1 MSREVETFCEV
12 EEDPGQGINRREN
25 LHEWRFFLDEDEYEE
40 EVGGNEVIC
49 MNVI

>member
-25 LHEWRFFLDEDEYEE
+25 LHECRFFLDEDEYEE
-40 EVGGNEVIC
+40 EVEGNEIIC